1 MGKIYDLID
10 EKLAHWLSSQ
20 KVFFVATAPLSGDG
34 HINCSPKDG
43 ASFRILDERTVVYLD
58 LTGSGVETIAHLKEN
73 GRIILMF
80 CAMDG
85 PPKIVRLHGRGESIE
100 PGHNDFESLRKT
112 FPDTLGLRSFIR
124 VQLTRISDSCGFGVP
139 VYEFRGERSQLKEW
153 AERKGEA
160 SLVNYR
166 QEKNSRSIDGLPGV
180 LTTANGSAFAVTHL
194 KT

>member
-1 MGKIYDLID
+1 LIIGYSRNAMGKTYDLID
-10 EKLAHWLSSQ
+10 EKLARWLSVQ

-112 FPDTLGLRSFIR
+112 FPDALGLRSFIR

-139 VYEFRGERSQLKEW
+139 RYEFRGERSQLKEW

-160 SLVNYR
+160 SLVDYR

-180 LTTANGSAFAVTHL
+180 
-194 KT
+194 